1 MERLGGR
8 VERVEIGRFKAAD
21 DHGNVVGTIVEFKEA
36 CFVHTVNGNLI
47 DISAGNHKFEL
58 SDGQRF
64 VDRLPDGRYKVGITG
79 QILHRCVVLPA
90 AAEPPKPS
98 KPSARLKHPPPP
110 EKLRIVKRAI
120 RERGPRCNNGPL
132 T

>member
-47 DISAGNHKFEL
+47 DIEAAR
-58 SDGQRF
+58 QPR
-64 VDRLPDGRYKVGITG
+64 
-79 QILHRCVVLPA
+79 PA
-90 AAEPPKPS
+90 E
-98 KPSARLKHPPPP
+98 RRPPPG
-110 EKLRIVKRAI
+110 
-120 RERGPRCNNGPL
+120 REV
-132 T
+132 